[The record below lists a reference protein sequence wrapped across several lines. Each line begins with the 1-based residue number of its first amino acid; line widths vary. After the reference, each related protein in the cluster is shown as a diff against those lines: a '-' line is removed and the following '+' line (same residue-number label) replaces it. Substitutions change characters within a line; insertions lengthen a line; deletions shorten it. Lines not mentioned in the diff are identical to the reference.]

1 MHWLILIIAGVF
13 EVAWAV
19 GMKYSHGFTR
29 LWASVFTI
37 LAMVISVYLL
47 SLATKQIPLGTAYA
61 VWTGI
66 GIIGTTVYG
75 MLYFSEPVEFLRVFF
90 ILLILIAIVGLKII
104 S

>member
-1 MHWLILIIAGVF
+1 MHWLILIIAGIF

-29 LWASVFTI
+29 FWPSVFTV
-37 LAMVISVYLL
+37 LAMIISVYLL
-47 SLATKQIPLGTAYA
+47 SLATKQISLGTAYA

-66 GIIGTTVYG
+66 GVIGTTVYG
-75 MLYFSEPVEFLRVFF
+75 ILYFSEPVEFLRIFF

>member
-1 MHWLILIIAGVF
+1 MHWLILIIAGIF

-29 LWASVFTI
+29 LWPSVFTV
-37 LAMVISVYLL
+37 LAMIISVYLL
-47 SLATKQIPLGTAYA
+47 SLATKQISLGTAYA

-66 GIIGTTVYG
+66 GVIGTTVYG
-75 MLYFSEPVEFLRVFF
+75 ILYFSEPVEFLRIFF